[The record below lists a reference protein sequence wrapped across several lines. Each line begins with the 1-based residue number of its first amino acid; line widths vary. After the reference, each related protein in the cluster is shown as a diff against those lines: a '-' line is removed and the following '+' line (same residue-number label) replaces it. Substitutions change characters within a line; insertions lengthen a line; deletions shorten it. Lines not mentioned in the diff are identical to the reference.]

1 MHDHTRDPFQLSGL
15 PPPQPPGDP
24 WPAIAAARR
33 RRQRRRVG
41 AWAAAAAVT
50 LALGLSWQLRQG
62 GPGSESGP
70 SAVTAVQQAGPEA
83 LAADPLVALV
93 QLSQQLEA
101 RLRQLRAQAGAMPS
115 EALIYQVELEDL
127 IAQVDEAINRQPDSR
142 ALWSQRV
149 NLLLD
154 LNQLYQRELRRE
166 YGLVASL

>member
-24 WPAIAAARR
+24 WPAIAAALR
-33 RRQRRRVG
+33 RRQRRRIG

-62 GPGSESGP
+62 RPGPESGP
-70 SAVTAVQQAGPEA
+70 SAVAASQQAGPKA
-83 LAADPLVALV
+83 PAADTLVALV

-101 RLRQLRAQAGAMPS
+101 RLRPLRAQAGAMPA
-115 EALIYQVELEDL
+115 ETLIYQVELEDL
-127 IAQVDEAINRQPDSR
+127 VAQVDEAINRQPDSR
-142 ALWSQRV
+142 ELWSQRV

-154 LNQLYQRELRRE
+154 LSQLYHRELRRE
-166 YGLVASL
+166 YGLAASL